1 MQTAVRAHRTVS
13 PLGTL
18 LQEQDDEWQAAGRR
32 YFSIDSMTKID
43 AELEGSDFKE
53 ELDLVLGIRLEVS
66 LGTSLDIDGSF

>member
-1 MQTAVRAHRTVS
+1 VQTAVRAHRTVS

-18 LQEQDDEWQAAGRR
+18 LQEQDDEWQVAERR

-53 ELDLVLGIRLEVS
+53 ERLFLASALKFRWER
-66 LGTSLDIDGSF
+66 L